1 MSKDFS
7 TRLLRLQDVIASI
20 GMKRSWILQ
29 KTKEGEFPKPIKLGE
44 RAVAW
49 YASDIDAWIKSR
61 AVVR

>member
-7 TRLLRLQDVIASI
+7 TRLLRLQDVIAAI

-44 RAVAW
+44 RAVGW

-61 AVVR
+61 PVVR

>member
-7 TRLLRLQDVIASI
+7 TRLLRLHDVIAAI

-29 KTKEGEFPKPIKLGE
+29 KTKDGKFPKPIKLGE

-49 YASDIDAWIKSR
+49 RESDIIDWIKHR
-61 AVVR
+61 ASID

>member
-1 MSKDFS
+1 MAQEDTGK
-7 TRLLRLQDVIASI
+7 LLRLEAVISLI

-29 KTKEGEFPKPIKLGE
+29 KVKDGKFPKPIKLSE

-49 YASDIDAWIKSR
+49 YASDIEDWIKSR

>member
-7 TRLLRLQDVIASI
+7 TRLLRLHEVIAAI

-29 KTKEGEFPKPIKLGE
+29 KTKEGQFPKPIKLGE

-49 YASDIDAWIKSR
+49 RESDIIEWIKHR
-61 AVVR
+61 ASIV